1 MRLCNAI
8 PARLHAMNKS
18 KQYNTLNT
26 SDLGD
31 GGGIAQRI
39 IHPEFLYTTF
49 SDARQ
54 GYLMDVSYP
63 LRMSAS
69 DILSEYSLSTLCSS
83 KESISLEYELL
94 KTLCETNLQVPF
106 KTR

>member
-1 MRLCNAI
+1 MYLSGTKPMTLRTVYSN
-8 PARLHAMNKS
+8 N
-18 KQYNTLNT
+18 QYNTLNANN
-26 SDLGD
+26 LG
-31 GGGIAQRI
+31 GQRI

-69 DILSEYSLSTLCSS
+69 DILSEYSLSALCSS